1 MKNSVLVFVLVVGML
16 CAAGSEAQ
24 FSGPTLPPNGDNQKA
39 SVSQWIGLVK
49 VNVTYNSPDVTS
61 PAGEDRTGKIW
72 GELVPYGMSNLGFGT
87 CGDDCPWRAGA
98 NQNTVFKVSHDVL
111 IEGQPLM
118 AGTYGLHMIPG
129 EEGWTIIFSNNH
141 TSWGSFTY
149 DESEDA
155 LRVVVKAQA
164 SEFHEWLTYE
174 FTDRQP
180 SQATV
185 ALKWENLQVPWTI
198 TIPSIT
204 DLYMEAVRNDL
215 RNDAG
220 FTYMG
225 YNAAAQYAF
234 GEQAN
239 LEEGLTWAEAAVGMP
254 FIGQENFTTL
264 STLAQLQEANG
275 MAEEAAATLDK
286 AIHHPATTVFQIHQL
301 GRQMIA
307 EGKPE
312 KAMEVFE
319 YNAET
324 HPDTWPINVGL
335 ARGLSALGRY
345 GEAIPYCEK
354 AIQNAPDDLNRNN
367 LQNLMEQLKEG
378 KDIN

>member
-1 MKNSVLVFVLVVGML
+1 MKISVLVFVLVVVML
-16 CAAGSEAQ
+16 CAAGSQAQ

-39 SVSQWIGLVK
+39 LVSQWIGLVE

-87 CGDDCPWRAGA
+87 CGDECPWRAGA
-98 NQNTVFKVSHDVL
+98 NQNTVFEVSHDVM
-111 IEGQPLM
+111 IEGQSLM
-118 AGTYGLHMIPG
+118 AGKYGLHMIPG

-155 LRVVVKAQA
+155 LRVEVKPQA

-225 YNAAAQYAF
+225 YNAAAQYAL
-234 GEQAN
+234 GAQAN

-264 STLAQLQEANG
+264 STLAQLQDANG
-275 MAEEAAATLDK
+275 MAEEAAATFDK

-324 HPDTWPINVGL
+324 HPGTWPINVGL

-345 GEAIPYCEK
+345 KEAIQYCEK
-354 AIQNAPDDLNRNN
+354 AIENAPDGLNRNN
-367 LQNLMEQLKEG
+367 LQNLLNQLKEG